1 MRMVL
6 LAIYLC
12 LALIPAFIQPAD
24 AMQPCALVA
33 CVHPQSCA
41 RSPDRW
47 PSRRASYRRRM
58 DWSEAS
64 EALQATAALS

>member
-33 CVHPQSCA
+33 CGVHPA
-41 RSPDRW
+41 PAPLIGGLPAAVAIGGVWLGRKLLKRN
-47 PSRRASYRRRM
+47 RRP
-58 DWSEAS
+58 
-64 EALQATAALS
+64 QP